1 MESISSLSELSGDRF
16 ALLQTD
22 PQTGVPVNLSGE
34 WIKSGE
40 ERYLVFDSESDAR
53 NYATKELKKNPL
65 LEWGLFN
72 SQGEQVDVLHDKDAL
87 INAARSTKPRSFL
100 KKWFG

>member
-1 MESISSLSELSGDRF
+1 MESISSLSELSEGQF

-22 PQTGVPVNLSGE
+22 PKTGVPVNPSGE

-53 NYATKELKKNPL
+53 YYASTELQKNPL

-72 SQGEQVDVLHDKDAL
+72 AEGENVGVLHDKDAL
-87 INAARSTKPRSFL
+87 INAARSKPRSFL